1 MRHTKIVATLGPASD
16 APDVLQHLVT
26 AGVDVFRLNFS
37 HGTPAGHRAAVARVR
52 EAAAH
57 VGRIVAVMQDLSG
70 PKIRTGRLAGGG
82 PIQLETGGRLVIEG
96 GDFAGEPGRV
106 STTFLDLADA
116 VDRGDRLLLDDGRV
130 QLEVEETGGGRI
142 VARVTHGG
150 PLGEHKGIT
159 VPNVTMPT
167 GAITD
172 KDVRDLAFGQELGVD
187 MVAVSFVQTPDD
199 LRRAREVL
207 GSSASTIPLIAK
219 IERPQAVGRLDEI
232 LEVSDAV
239 MVARGDLGLE
249 LPLEHVPRIQKQ
261 ITRRAR
267 HAGIP
272 VIVATQ
278 VLDSMVRLPR
288 PTRAEVSDAAN
299 AVEDG
304 VDAIML
310 AGETAAGAFPV
321 KTVETLDLIIR
332 DAETDL
338 AASGAVSMQ
347 KPSEFWHGS
356 SLCDAAVTLA
366 AAGHAEA
373 IIAVTRRG
381 KTARM
386 LARLRPSVPIF
397 AVTDDGLLARGL
409 SLRWGI
415 VPLEARLNSDLI
427 ATEREVERLLL
438 ARGELTPGQVVIFV
452 NVSADIS
459 GDGAN
464 FLRLRRLES

>member
-16 APDVLQHLVT
+16 PPGVLERLVA

-37 HGTPAGHRAAVARVR
+37 HGTPAGHQAAVARVR
-52 EAAAH
+52 ECAAQA
-57 VGRIVAVMQDLSG
+57 GRIVAVMQDLSG

-82 PIQLETGGRLVIEG
+82 PMPLETGGRLVIEG
-96 GDFAGEPGRV
+96 GDFEGGDGRV
-106 STTFLDLADA
+106 ATAFLDLAGA
-116 VDRGDRLLLDDGRV
+116 VGPGDRLLLDDGRL
-130 QLEVEETGGGRI
+130 QLEVEEAGGGRI

-167 GAITD
+167 GAVTE
-172 KDVRDLAFGQELGVD
+172 KDVGDIALGREIGVD
-187 MVAVSFVQTPDD
+187 MVAVSFVQTPAD

-207 GSSASTIPLIAK
+207 GSAGSVVPIIAK
-219 IERPQAVGRLDEI
+219 IERPQAVDRLDQI

-249 LPLEHVPRIQKQ
+249 VPLEQVPRIQKQ

-278 VLDSMVRLPR
+278 VLDSMIRLPR

-299 AVEDG
+299 AVADG

-310 AGETAAGAFPV
+310 TGETAAGSFPV
-321 KTVETLDLIIR
+321 SAVETLDLIIR
-332 DAETDL
+332 DAEADL
-338 AASGAVSMQ
+338 QASGSGSLPP
-347 KPSEFWHGS
+347 PSEFWHGS
-356 SLCDAAVTLA
+356 SLCDAAVSLA
-366 AAGHAEA
+366 ANGHADA
-373 IIAVTRRG
+373 IVAVTRRG

-386 LARLRPSVPIF
+386 LARLRPRVPIF
-397 AVTDDGLLARGL
+397 AVTDDALLARGL

-415 VPLEARLNSDLI
+415 VPLEARLSSDI
-427 ATEREVERLLL
+427 AATEREVERLLL
-438 ARGELTPGQVVIFV
+438 SRGDLTRGQVVIVV

-459 GDGAN
+459 ADGAN
-464 FLRLRRLES
+464 FLRLRRLV